1 MQKRPEARKRAH
13 TFGEKVFAV
22 ECEQKSEKERER
34 GWTWLVVTVV
44 DGTKSR
50 LRLISWPRA

>member
-34 GWTWLVVTVV
+34 V
-44 DGTKSR
+44 DLASGHCGRWHEES
-50 LRLISWPRA
+50 IEIN